1 MTRSSDSPV
10 HHNIGYRLMVFVS
23 LAVAFIQ
30 ISLGAFVRSTE
41 SGLGCPDWPLCH
53 GELIPPF
60 EFHTL
65 IEYSH
70 RLTGSILAIFIIA
83 LALTSFLKFRNR
95 KLIVNLSLI
104 SLFLVILA
112 GILGGIT
119 VITELSWW
127 IRLIHLSI
135 ALSLISCLTLLAKEM
150 LFPNRTQML
159 VVTKEMWKTA
169 SAILIV
175 FIVIISGSFMI
186 GIGANASCAS
196 WPLCRGSFLPS
207 GFEYLVHMGHR
218 YLAAASLIFLIY
230 TVISVYKG
238 NRLMEIRK
246 IGHIV
251 VGLTGVQILVGAV
264 MIFTEFSSHL
274 KWTHLSLATLILIS
288 TVFFFATVHSS
299 EDLKSSN

>member
-1 MTRSSDSPV
+1 MTKSSNSPV
-10 HHNIGYRLMVFVS
+10 QYQIAYKVLVFAS
-23 LAVAFIQ
+23 LAIAFIQ

-70 RLTGSILAIFIIA
+70 RLNGSILGIFIVA
-83 LALTSFLKFRNR
+83 LALSALLKYRNN
-95 KLIVNLSLI
+95 KSILCLSLV

-135 ALSLISCLTLLAKEM
+135 ALLLICCITLLAKEIV
-150 LFPNRTQML
+150 FPNRTHMP
-159 VVTKEMWKTA
+159 VVTKEIWKT
-169 SAILIV
+169 SGAILIV

-186 GIGANASCAS
+186 GIGANASCAT
-196 WPLCRGSFLPS
+196 WPLCRGSFFPS
-207 GFEYLVHMGHR
+207 GYEYLVHMSHR
-218 YLAAASLIFLIY
+218 YLAVASLIFLIY
-230 TVISVYKG
+230 TALSVYKA
-238 NRLMEIRK
+238 NPLREIRK
-246 IGHIV
+246 TGHIV

-264 MIFTEFSSHL
+264 MVYTGFSPHL
-274 KWTHLSLATLILIS
+274 KWTHLSLATLILMS
-288 TVFFFATVHSS
+288 SVFFLSTVHSS
-299 EDLKSSN
+299 EGPE